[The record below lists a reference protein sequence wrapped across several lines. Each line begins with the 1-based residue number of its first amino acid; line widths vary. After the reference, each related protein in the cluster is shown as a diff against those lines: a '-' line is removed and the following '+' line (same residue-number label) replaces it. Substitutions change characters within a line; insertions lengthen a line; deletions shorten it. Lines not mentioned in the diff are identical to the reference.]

1 MTRATATR
9 PGRRAD
15 ATWLKEH
22 VRLSCTYG
30 MLLCLSRQQRVVYL
44 LVYLLGCTDTDG
56 ARICDI
62 SQAASRQQPARARA
76 VMRQLMGQRCGVV
89 RASTRAAATSSTG
102 PRRSHPH
109 RPQTKHLAPR

>member
-1 MTRATATR
+1 VRATLDELPARGAANMTRATASR

-44 LVYLLGCTDTDG
+44 LGDLLGCTDGTPG
-56 ARICDI
+56 SVTLAR
-62 SQAASRQQPARARA
+62 RRP
-76 VMRQLMGQRCGVV
+76 G
-89 RASTRAAATSSTG
+89 SSWRG
-102 PRRSHPH
+102 RGR
-109 RPQTKHLAPR
+109 